1 MSVEGHFFAYSTFPF
16 NYHSTERAIEK
27 QLFQTHVC
35 LVLARSLNLMVLY
48 GGWLFRKQV
57 TVLHCMKVYRRISK
71 PTQQNDFF
79 GASC

>member
-48 GGWLFRKQV
+48 GGFLGNKSLSF
-57 TVLHCMKVYRRISK
+57 TV
-71 PTQQNDFF
+71 
-79 GASC
+79 